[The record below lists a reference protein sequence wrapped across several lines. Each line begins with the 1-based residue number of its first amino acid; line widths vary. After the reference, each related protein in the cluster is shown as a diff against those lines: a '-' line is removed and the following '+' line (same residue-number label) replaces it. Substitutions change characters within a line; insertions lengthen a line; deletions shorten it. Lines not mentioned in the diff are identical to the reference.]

1 VLVSFKTDVRAATK
15 LAGGSENSAAALP
28 FESNFRAI
36 THPFFFA
43 MAMLRVATGA
53 LLWITQNLPRRSLR
67 NHRRWQPMSPLN
79 NGIVA
84 HHEA

>member
-1 VLVSFKTDVRAATK
+1 M
-15 LAGGSENSAAALP
+15 SAPQRSWPEALKIP
-28 FESNFRAI
+28 LRRCPSNRIFEQSY
-36 THPFFFA
+36 THFFFA